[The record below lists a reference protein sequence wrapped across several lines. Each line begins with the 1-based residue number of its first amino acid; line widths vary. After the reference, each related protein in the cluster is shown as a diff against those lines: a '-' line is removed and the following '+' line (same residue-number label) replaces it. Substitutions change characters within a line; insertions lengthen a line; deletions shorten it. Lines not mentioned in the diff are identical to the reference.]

1 MTATPMYPEPLS
13 VGTRVMTADGKD
25 LGEIKE
31 VQTDHYV
38 VEKGLIFEEDF
49 FIPRDAIIAL
59 EGDTARVG
67 LDEADLAG
75 AGWEEPPVY
84 EEVDELA
91 FRGENINPVT
101 PDPFGVIATPRGDQ
115 AEDAGEY
122 VSAPGEPPEVI
133 DGTGNV
139 SRVATTE
146 DLTSPTIS
154 VSDMDQPRTVNR
166 IAEPGSVWQDPA
178 IAEIEPGKNEP
189 HAADLPPAG
198 EQVIPQDAASSNRP
212 FADTSSS
219 AGASAAS
226 RANLPYEQ
234 RQQPYPGE
242 PDIDFAVGLHVHSAD
257 GEDIGKVVTVS
268 PHHVMV
274 EKGRF
279 FKHDYSIPK
288 TAFRER
294 RGDTLYLNVPAV
306 ALETADW
313 ETGAHDGET
322 IIPIA
327 PRQMGGTGW

>member
-1 MTATPMYPEPLS
+1 MTATPMHPDPLPL
-13 VGTRVMTADGKD
+13 GTRVKTADGKD

-49 FIPRDAIIAL
+49 FIPRSAIIAL

-67 LDEADLAG
+67 LNEADLAG

-84 EEVDELA
+84 EEIDELA

-101 PDPFGVIATPRGDQ
+101 PDPFGVIATPRGEQ
-115 AEDAGEY
+115 VGEV
-122 VSAPGEPPEVI
+122 VSAPGEPPTVI

-146 DLTSPTIS
+146 DLTHPVAP
-154 VSDMDQPRTVNR
+154 VSDLDHSRPVGHE
-166 IAEPGSVWQDPA
+166 APPGSVWQDPS
-178 IAEIEPGKNEP
+178 IAEIEPGQDSP
-189 HAADLPPAG
+189 HATEHGVAERVAD
-198 EQVIPQDAASSNRP
+198 NRG
-212 FADTSSS
+212 TS
-219 AGASAAS
+219 ASAAAAPS
-226 RANLPYEQ
+226 RSNAPYEQ

-242 PDIDFAVGLHVHSAD
+242 PNIDFAEGLDVHSAD
-257 GEDIGKVVTVS
+257 GEDVGKVVTVS

-294 RGDTLYLNVPAV
+294 RGNTLYLNVPAV
-306 ALETADW
+306 ALETANW
-313 ETGAHDGET
+313 ETGVDTGDT
-322 IIPIA
+322 IIPIP
-327 PRQMGGTGW
+327 PRQMGGTG

>member
-1 MTATPMYPEPLS
+1 
-13 VGTRVMTADGKD
+13 MTADGKD

-49 FIPRDAIIAL
+49 FIPRDAIISV

-67 LDEADLAG
+67 LNEGDLAG

-84 EEVDELA
+84 EEVDQLA

-101 PDPFGVIATPRGDQ
+101 PDPFGVIATPRGEQ
-115 AEDAGEY
+115 VEEVGEY
-122 VSAPGEPPEVI
+122 VSAPGEEPAVI

-139 SRVATTE
+139 SRVATVD
-146 DLTSPTIS
+146 DLTHPANPA
-154 VSDMDQPRTVNR
+154 SDMDTPRAVNR
-166 IAEPGSVWQDPA
+166 EAAPGEVWQDPS
-178 IAEIEPGKNEP
+178 IAEIEPGLNEP
-189 HAADLPPAG
+189 NRADLPPAG
-198 EQVIPQDAASSNRP
+198 DFVAPQ
-212 FADTSSS
+212 TSVESPRTGTTVSGTSRS
-219 AGASAAS
+219 AGASGAGQS
-226 RANLPYEQ
+226 YEQ

-242 PDIDFAVGLHVHSAD
+242 PNIDFVEGLHVHSAD
-257 GEDIGKVVTVS
+257 GEDVGKVVTVS

-294 RGDTLYLNVPAV
+294 RGDTLYMNVPAV

-313 ETGAHDGET
+313 ETGDGDNET
-322 IIPIA
+322 IIPIP
-327 PRQMGGTGW
+327 PRQIGGTGW